1 LVKGSTVAETIA
13 ITGATGFVGRHLV
26 ERLTG
31 QPVVGRAQ
39 PFSIRALSRRGTI
52 PGAMTVDG
60 ELGDEVAL
68 RHLVDGADHVVHL
81 AGVVKSPHLAAFTEV
96 NTAGTERL
104 ARAMASGQGHLTLVS
119 SLAARH
125 PEVSAY
131 AASKRA
137 AEETA
142 LSILGANRVTI
153 IRPPAIYGPGDR
165 ATLVIFKQLKNGLLV
180 APGPRGARFSLL
192 HVTNLADLI
201 TAHLAGALD
210 LPQRL
215 EPDDGKPGG
224 YGWGDLAAIASRAS
238 GRRVRLIRVPV
249 RLLGSPARLADMLAR
264 RFALDLP
271 LAVDK
276 LGELAH
282 PNWVSD
288 GPALPKPTSNITFE
302 TGFSSTLEWYRQAGW
317 L

>member
-1 LVKGSTVAETIA
+1 MAETIA
-13 ITGATGFVGRHLV
+13 ITGATGFVGHHLV
-26 ERLTG
+26 NRLTG
-31 QPVVGRAQ
+31 QPVNV
-39 PFSIRALSRRGTI
+39 RALSRRGTI
-52 PGAMTVDG
+52 AGTVTVDG
-60 ELGDEVAL
+60 DLGNEAAL
-68 RHLVDGADHVVHL
+68 RRLVDGAEHVVHL
-81 AGVVKSPHLAAFTEV
+81 AGVVKSPRQEAFTEV
-96 NTAGTERL
+96 NTVGTERL
-104 ARAMASGQGHLTLVS
+104 ARAMASGPGHLTLVS

-142 LSILGANRVTI
+142 LAILGSERVTI

-165 ATLVIFKQLKNGLLV
+165 ATLVIFKQLKSGLLM

-192 HVTNLADLI
+192 FVGDLADLI

-210 LPQRL
+210 LPQQI
-215 EPDDGKPGG
+215 EPDDGRPGG
-224 YGWGDLAAIASRAS
+224 YGWGDLAAIASRALE
-238 GRRVRLIRVPV
+238 RRVRLIRIPV
-249 RLLGSPARLADMLAR
+249 RLLRSPAQLADMLAR

-282 PNWVSD
+282 PNWVSG
-288 GPALPKPTSNITFE
+288 GPALSKPTSNITFE

>member
-1 LVKGSTVAETIA
+1 MAATIA

-26 ERLTG
+26 DRLAG
-31 QPVVGRAQ
+31 QPLVV
-39 PFSIRALSRRGTI
+39 RALSRRGTI
-52 PGAMTVDG
+52 PGTTTVDG
-60 ELGDEVAL
+60 ALGDEAAL
-68 RHLVDGADHVVHL
+68 QRLVDGADHVVHL
-81 AGVVKSPHLAAFTEV
+81 AGVVKSPRRETFTEV

-104 ARAMASGQGHLTLVS
+104 AGAMASGRGRLTLVS

-142 LSILGANRVTI
+142 LEILGSDRVTI

-165 ATLVIFKQLKNGLLV
+165 ATLVIFKQLKSGLLV

-192 HVTNLADLI
+192 YVTDLAALI
-201 TAHLAGALD
+201 AAHLCGALD
-210 LPQRL
+210 LPRRV
-215 EPDDGKPGG
+215 EPDDGRPGG
-224 YGWGDLAAIASRAS
+224 YGWGDLTAIASRAS
-238 GRRVRLIRVPV
+238 GRRVRLVRIPV
-249 RLLGSPARLADMLAR
+249 RLLGAPARLADMLAR

-282 PNWVSD
+282 PNWVSG
-288 GPALPKPTSNITFE
+288 GPALPKPGSNITFE
-302 TGFSSTLEWYRQAGW
+302 TGFSRTLEWYRQAGW

>member
-1 LVKGSTVAETIA
+1 MAETIA

-26 ERLTG
+26 DRLAG
-31 QPVVGRAQ
+31 PAIDVGAQPVSV
-39 PFSIRALSRRGTI
+39 RALSRRGTI
-52 PGAMTVDG
+52 PGTVTVDG
-60 ELGDEVAL
+60 DLADEAAL
-68 RHLVDGADHVVHL
+68 RQLVDSADHVVHL
-81 AGVVKSPHLAAFTEV
+81 AGVVKSPRLEAFTEV

-104 ARAMASGQGHLTLVS
+104 ARAMAPGHGHLTLVS

-137 AEETA
+137 AEDAA
-142 LSILGANRVTI
+142 LAILGSDRVTI

-165 ATLVIFKQLKNGLLV
+165 ATLVIFKQLKSGLLV

-192 HVTNLADLI
+192 YVTDLADLI
-201 TAHLAGALD
+201 TAHLSGALD
-210 LPQRL
+210 LPRQL
-215 EPDDGKPGG
+215 EPDDGRPGG

-282 PNWVSD
+282 PNWVSG
-288 GPALPKPTSNITFE
+288 GPALPKPASNITFE

>member
-1 LVKGSTVAETIA
+1 MAATIA

-26 ERLTG
+26 DRLTG
-31 QPVVGRAQ
+31 QPHVV
-39 PFSIRALSRRGTI
+39 RALSRRGTI
-52 PGAMTVDG
+52 PGTVTVAGD
-60 ELGDEVAL
+60 LGDEARL
-68 RHLVDGADHVVHL
+68 RQLVDGADHVVHL
-81 AGVVKSPHLAAFTEV
+81 AGLVKSPRPKAFTEV

-104 ARAMASGQGHLTLVS
+104 ARAMASGRGQLTLVS

-131 AASKRA
+131 ATSKRA
-137 AEETA
+137 AEDAA
-142 LSILGANRVTI
+142 LSILGADRVTV

-165 ATLVIFKQLKNGLLV
+165 ATLVIFKQLKRGLLV

-192 HVTNLADLI
+192 HVTDLAHLI
-201 TAHLAGALD
+201 TAHLSGALD
-210 LPQRL
+210 LPRQV
-215 EPDDGKPGG
+215 EPDDGRPGG
-224 YGWGDLAAIASRAS
+224 YGWGDLTANASRAT
-238 GRRVRLIRVPV
+238 GRRVRLVRVPI
-249 RLLGSPARLADMLAR
+249 RLLRAPARLADMLAR

-282 PNWVSD
+282 PNWVSG
-288 GPALPKPTSNITFE
+288 GPALPKPASNITFK